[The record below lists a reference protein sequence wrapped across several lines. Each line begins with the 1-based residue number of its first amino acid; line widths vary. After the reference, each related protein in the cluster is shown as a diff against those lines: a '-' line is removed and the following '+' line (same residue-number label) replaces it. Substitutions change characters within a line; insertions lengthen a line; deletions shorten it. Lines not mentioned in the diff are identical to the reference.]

1 MEIPGRAIDLIAIL
15 FGGSALMYSLYLG
28 QADIALA
35 ALGGILGYAGGRANS
50 QKQSA

>member
-15 FGGSALMYSLYLG
+15 FGGTALIYALYLG